1 MRALMDSLWVAT
13 SNPSTRPW
21 PLDGVMIPHSMR
33 MVVVLPDPFGP
44 RNANTSPSLTSSD
57 RRSTAIRSPYIF
69 VNSRASTATGIRL
82 VQRLAEPIGAQPKHH
97 QAEDRQRQDLWPQ
110 HLHADAFED
119 DAAQN
124 LQKVGQRNQ
133 QSQVA
138 NRVGHAFARENEP
151 RQDDRRQHDE
161 QRQLHRLRLRL
172 RHRRDQQPQS

>member
-57 RRSTAIRSPYIF
+57 RRSTAINAPYIF
-69 VNSRASTATGIRL
+69 VSSRASTATGIRL
-82 VQRLAEPIGAQPKHH
+82 IHRLAEPIRTQAEHH
-97 QAEDRQRQDLWPQ
+97 QAEDRQRQNLRPQ

-133 QSQVA
+133 ESQVT
-138 NRVGHAFARENEP
+138 NQVGHAFARENEP
-151 RQDDRRQHDE
+151 RQDDRRHHAKH
-161 QRQLHRLRLRL
+161 RQFHRLSL
-172 RHRRDQQPQS
+172 